1 MRAQRPER
9 PGEAVV
15 IHGTVRDSL
24 TRGPVPFAILR
35 ITETDSSTITDQQ
48 GRFRLQLEPG
58 VWQLE
63 VRRIGYRMA
72 SATLRARTSATP
84 LDVFMHPIPVDL
96 EAITVR
102 SKDDFASRVVR
113 AAIERKNDVLSRIQN
128 YRYDAYVKFIVRDME
143 KDEDSTD
150 AVVLITETQTTAYWE
165 QPNRY
170 QEVITARR
178 QSSNLNAERN
188 LISVGQIVNFNR
200 NRIDLQ
206 KYSVVSPTADDAL
219 DHYRY
224 VVIDTLVLD
233 GRRTFRLAI
242 EPKSTSEPLFV
253 GMMDIADSTYDVLSI
268 DVGANQAIRFDFFK
282 NLRYQQR
289 LSDLGDDRW
298 MPRQIRFSG
307 EVHIGIPIPG
317 FPEHL
322 TARRQSSNLNAE
334 RNLISVGQIVNF
346 NRNRIDLQKYSVV
359 SPTADDALDHYRYV
373 VIDTL
378 VLDGRRTFRL
388 AIEPKSTS
396 EPLFV
401 GMMDIADST
410 YDVLSIDVGA
420 NQAIRFDF
428 FKNLRYQQRLSDLGD
443 DRWMPRQIRFSGEV
457 HIGIPIPGFPEHLTF
472 EHVASLADFRF
483 DRGNAP
489 ATLGEF
495 LIIVDDAAD
504 ESDSTAWEGRRPAP
518 LTTVEQGAWTR
529 IDSIQSQPPSLTRR
543 LIGGTAGIVLL
554 ANNHDFFHYSRT
566 EGVFLGAAMTRR
578 DLTPDFVFHA
588 ELGHAFAADR
598 WQYRLVAQY
607 RLSER
612 QRLWLGGSYHDE
624 IVSRPTVL
632 SVGLNPT
639 FSSLIFRRD
648 PLDYYRDRGFT
659 ISLSTKL
666 LDFITLQ
673 ILYNDRDQTSVPVVT
688 QYSILDV
695 DRLQR
700 ENPPIVDGRLR
711 SVSVAFTFDSRPLLK
726 RKRRDYYLQSLTQT
740 RLTVGAEFASPGFI
754 ANDFRFARY
763 FVRLHRRQ
771 RTLNLGLTTIDG
783 YAGTATSGLPP
794 QRYFNV
800 DYGRGS
806 RFFEPGNF
814 TTLSETNFIGNRVA
828 LLTVAHDFDQLLFRQ
843 SGVPGFRDI
852 PVTLS
857 IHGGA
862 FWTDFVHHQL
872 NPGDVLLQTAPT
884 AYTELGFGIGNL
896 TPFIAPLN
904 LGLYFTWQLSSYGTT
919 KFELRFAGPGI

>member
-1 MRAQRPER
+1 MREPQTGPQVPEPTEREGALTHRPVDAPRIPEWKEPLLASLRNAHIGRRAVPLVLYATTGLAPDHVLVAVFRAALPVVLFSVLTLQGASPVRAQRPER
-9 PGEAVV
+9 PREAVV

-35 ITETDSSTITDQQ
+35 ITETDSSTIADQQ

-242 EPKSTSEPLFV
+242 EPKS
-253 GMMDIADSTYDVLSI
+253 
-268 DVGANQAIRFDFFK
+268 K
-282 NLRYQQR
+282 
-289 LSDLGDDRW
+289 
-298 MPRQIRFSG
+298 
-307 EVHIGIPIPG
+307 
-317 FPEHL
+317 
-322 TARRQSSNLNAE
+322 
-334 RNLISVGQIVNF
+334 
-346 NRNRIDLQKYSVV
+346 
-359 SPTADDALDHYRYV
+359 
-373 VIDTL
+373 
-378 VLDGRRTFRL
+378 
-388 AIEPKSTS
+388 S

-529 IDSIQSQPPSLTRR
+529 IDSIQSHPPSLTRR
-543 LIGGTAGIVLL
+543 LIGRTAGIVLL

-578 DLTPDFVFHA
+578 DLTPDFVLHT

-666 LDFITLQ
+666 LDFTTLQ

-814 TTLSETNFIGNRVA
+814 TTLSETNFMGNRVA
-828 LLTVAHDFDQLLFRQ
+828 LLTVAHDFDQLLFRK

-919 KFELRFAGPGI
+919 KFELRFAGPDI